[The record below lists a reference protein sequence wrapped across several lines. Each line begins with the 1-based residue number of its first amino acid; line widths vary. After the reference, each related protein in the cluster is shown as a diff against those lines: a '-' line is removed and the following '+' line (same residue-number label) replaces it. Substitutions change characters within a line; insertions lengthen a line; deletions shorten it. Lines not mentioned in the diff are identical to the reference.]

1 MIGGQRNS
9 SEQDMTKMSETIL
22 WLGREHARTAHKLRR
37 NFPLGRN
44 IQPKLEKDTSVS
56 VSISCDQKRDF
67 RGYSARFEGMK
78 TNSQTKKQ
86 IKKKLQGVFL
96 QDLVH

>member
-22 WLGREHARTAHKLRR
+22 WLGKEHARTAHKLRR

-56 VSISCDQKRDF
+56 VRFHVIKNVIS
-67 RGYSARFEGMK
+67 EGIQPALK
-78 TNSQTKKQ
+78 EWKQTHKQKQ